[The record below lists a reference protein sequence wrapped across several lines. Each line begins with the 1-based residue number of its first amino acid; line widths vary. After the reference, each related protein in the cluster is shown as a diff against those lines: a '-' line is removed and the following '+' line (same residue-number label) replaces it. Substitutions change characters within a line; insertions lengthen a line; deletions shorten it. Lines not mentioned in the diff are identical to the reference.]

1 MDHPMGESPFD
12 DRRHSIDSKTGSKRL
27 YSNRNARPTILVDDG
42 EGEKYLDPT
51 FDHDEEYPDG
61 KRHRSEN
68 WPLPPEPAQQV
79 NPPPR
84 LPSRA
89 RSRTSQRSRRSTAS
103 PSPARPSLHRSRPS
117 RFLEG
122 SMNDKVSKI
131 PPTPYL
137 YHEEEL
143 RERYIEDELMG
154 RDGRA
159 TPGTKMAKHRF
170 MQHSN
175 KSMGA
180 ESSLAAM
187 SDTSRQSSIFRFGS
201 KLAASIKPS
210 NWKIF
215 SKSQKI
221 VEETPQQR
229 AVRERQEKAEKMYH
243 ELKANGFFRDGAIVQ
258 QPGSRPLRHSMDQ
271 TPRFKHDSGV
281 ELNDKYHS
289 RENSPTEDKRQSRLV
304 VSTQDFYHDSPA
316 SKFSAPVDAS
326 TPRSVFHRK
335 TPSMSN
341 LRKMTSREW
350 MSRPALPEH
359 SRSVRKVPSRK
370 EFQRQQKLVKR
381 VSDLETKL
389 EDARRQ
395 LTETFAEPLA
405 DEQIYQPPDFQ
416 QRQSYQPSYQQ
427 PYQQQASHPLPPP
440 SDRYGRT
447 RFVPGA
453 LATLPSERLL
463 SGYVD
468 PEADFNDNEDFHN
481 IGKAITTQD
490 SMDHISTGPT
500 DLFKTNQLRSVQAS
514 QAPTTVPEEGSEYVL
529 SSIESDTDMSDS
541 YHSQVFI
548 TGGSAAGAKM
558 AVEVKSTASRI
569 LSQQASI
576 EEGKVSEAKAGRPR
590 AIKKKKIAE
599 KDSAFRPTPESESES
614 ESDPDLDV
622 KPLKKVRSSR
632 NRKFINE
639 KSPYTGPSTPEKRVV
654 SDNARNPTAQY
665 PAPGREAERPRSI
678 LVKLKIPK
686 DSPPAKTGGD
696 FLNYTK
702 PRESLFQ
709 QSQAEYDADD
719 RETISAYDFYGAP
732 PVPKIPQHVRLPS
745 GEMLHTRNSR
755 PQQTQAPQSTQTT
768 GEPGDWPEDL
778 EIF

>member
-1 MDHPMGESPFD
+1 MASYKTPRRQSMDHPMDESPFD
-12 DRRHSIDSKTGSKRL
+12 DRTYSIDSKTGSKRL
-27 YSNRNARPTILVDDG
+27 YSDRNARPTILVDDG
-42 EGEKYLDPT
+42 EGGKYLGPA

-68 WPLPPEPAQQV
+68 WPLPPEPVQQG

-84 LPSRA
+84 NASRA
-89 RSRTSQRSRRSTAS
+89 RSRTSHRSRRSTAS
-103 PSPARPSLHRSRPS
+103 PSPARPNLHRSRPS

-137 YHEEEL
+137 FHEEEL

-154 RDGRA
+154 RNDRA
-159 TPGTKMAKHRF
+159 TPGTKMWKQAF

-215 SKSQKI
+215 SKPQKI

-258 QPGSRPLRHSMDQ
+258 QPGFRPLRHSMDQ
-271 TPRFKHDSGV
+271 APRFKHDSGV

-289 RENSPTEDKRQSRLV
+289 RENSPMEDKRQARPV
-304 VSTQDFYHDSPA
+304 TSTQDFYHDSPA
-316 SKFSAPVDAS
+316 SKFSAPVGAS
-326 TPRSVFHRK
+326 TPQSVFHRK

-405 DEQIYQPPDFQ
+405 EEQIYQPPDFQ
-416 QRQSYQPSYQQ
+416 QSQSHQPSYQQ
-427 PYQQQASHPLPPP
+427 PYHQQASRPLPPP

-468 PEADFNDNEDFHN
+468 PEANFNNDEDYHN
-481 IGKAITTQD
+481 IGKAITTRD

-500 DLFKTNQLRSVQAS
+500 DLFKTNQLRSVQAG
-514 QAPTTVPEEGSEYVL
+514 QASTTVPEEGSEYVL

-541 YHSQVFI
+541 YHPQGFI

-558 AVEVKSTASRI
+558 AVEVKSTTSRV
-569 LSQQASI
+569 LSQQASV
-576 EEGKVSEAKAGRPR
+576 EEAKAGRPR

-599 KDSAFRPTPESESES
+599 KDSAFRPTPESESD
-614 ESDPDLDV
+614 SDHDII
-622 KPLKKVRSSR
+622 PLKKVRSSR
-632 NRKFINE
+632 TRKLINE

-654 SDNARNPTAQY
+654 SDNARNPTARH
-665 PAPGREAERPRSI
+665 PAPGHETERPRSI
-678 LVKLKIPK
+678 LVKLRIPK
-686 DSPPAKTGGD
+686 DAPPAKTDGD
-696 FLNYTK
+696 FLSYTK
-702 PRESLFQ
+702 PRESLSQ
-709 QSQAEYDADD
+709 QSQYNADD
-719 RETISAYDFYGAP
+719 REPISANDFYGAP
-732 PVPKIPQHVRLPS
+732 PVPRIPQHVRLPS

-755 PQQTQAPQSTQTT
+755 PQRTQTT
-768 GEPGDWPEDL
+768 KEPGDWPEDL